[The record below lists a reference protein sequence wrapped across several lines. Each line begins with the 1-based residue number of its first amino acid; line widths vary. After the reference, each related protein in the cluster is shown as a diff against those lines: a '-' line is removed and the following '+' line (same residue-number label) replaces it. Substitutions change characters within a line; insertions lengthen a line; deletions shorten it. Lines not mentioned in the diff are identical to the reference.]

1 MVRIKI
7 CGITNAADVRAAAAV
22 GADAIGLVFYR
33 KSPRVLDAAR
43 TQEILTALPPFITSV
58 GLFVNADT
66 AEVAATLQ
74 WCPLDVL
81 QFHGDESPSFCRNFG
96 RPYIK
101 VLRVTAAQ
109 DLRPV
114 VDAYHDAQG
123 LLLDCAAPGVWGGSG
138 QSFDWWQLPDLGK
151 PWILAGGLNAGNVA
165 EAIAIAQPYAVDVSS
180 GVELSPGRKD
190 HDKMAQFVARV
201 RSI

>member
-7 CGITNAADVRAAAAV
+7 CGITNAADARAAAAV

-33 KSPRVLDAAR
+33 KSPRALDAAR
-43 TQEILTALPPFITSV
+43 TQDVLTALPPFITRV
-58 GLFVNADT
+58 GLFVNADA

-74 WCPLDVL
+74 QYPLDVL
-81 QFHGDESPSFCRNFG
+81 QFHGDESPSFCRSFD

-101 VLRVTAAQ
+101 VVRVTAAQ
-109 DLRPV
+109 DLRPA

-123 LLLDCAAPGVWGGSG
+123 LLLDCAVPGVWGGSG
-138 QSFDWWQLPDLGK
+138 QSFDWWRLSDLGK

-165 EAIAIAQPYAVDVSS
+165 EAIAIARPYAVDVSS
-180 GVELSPGRKD
+180 GVEMSPGRKD

-201 RSI
+201 RGA